1 MSLEVPAK
9 RLRTRKEDE
18 PGREKQTSPLEVE
31 RREKEGGF
39 RGSKSERGR
48 KLRQVERT
56 ESYKGKWWKH
66 RG

>member
-9 RLRTRKEDE
+9 RLRTRKADE
-18 PGREKQTSPLEVE
+18 VGREKQTSPLEVE
-31 RREKEGGF
+31 RREKDGDL

-48 KLRQVERT
+48 KLLQVARA
-56 ESYKGKWWKH
+56 ESYRGKRWKH